1 VAAAVSVEP
10 VTVQTGSVLAL
21 WLGATANADKGTDV
35 LRIDCPGVLDGYN
48 DSAGWVRIAPHF
60 VAVDP
65 DKPVMKLVR
74 TVIYQADISNDDT
87 PRSVDVDAP
96 KGFDGEGAK
105 ATAVECRMHPVFL
118 RDKENAIAGL
128 DDTGGHGRR
137 INVLDGAG
145 CLL

>member
-1 VAAAVSVEP
+1 LVF
-10 VTVQTGSVLAL
+10 AL
-21 WLGATANADKGTDV
+21 LLGATANADKGTDV
-35 LRIDCPGVLDGYN
+35 LRIDCAGVLDGYD
-48 DSAGWVRIAPHF
+48 DSARWVRIAPHF

-96 KGFDGEGAK
+96 KGLDGEGGK
-105 ATAVECRMHPVFL
+105 TIAVECRMHPVFL

-128 DDTGGHGRR
+128 DDAGR
-137 INVLDGAG
+137 AW
-145 CLL
+145 